1 MQEKPTA
8 FHSGQESEN
17 HYRRLVEN
25 ARDVFFRLDPEGR
38 ITLLNQAFTTITGW
52 STDDWIGLPFPP
64 LIHESDLPLAMDKFR
79 QALQGNSSG
88 IFELRVRRKD
98 GGFVNGEFV
107 IAGHEQT
114 APDSSIF
121 GIGRDVT
128 ERKRLENQLHYSQK
142 MESLGSLAGGI
153 AHDFNN
159 LIGIIIGY
167 CELAADSMDDDHP
180 ARGYLTQI
188 DTAGQRASDL
198 VKQILTFARKNPVS
212 LKPLQFNDAIES
224 IVSMLRET
232 LPKTVE
238 IQVELDPTG
247 PYIQGDSSQIGQI
260 LINLCLNARDA
271 MDSAGTIT
279 LSTRSI
285 SADQL
290 PATFPNPGNTPY
302 VLMCV
307 SDTGAGMTEE
317 VLGSIFEPFFTTKKR
332 GSGSGLGLAV
342 VHGIVK
348 SHHGHIEVWSKPNA
362 GTRFDLYF
370 PVSETSAAEEP
381 RTDAREDSI
390 DGRGETILVVEDEP
404 NILQMTSLSLRRKGY
419 HVITASDG
427 AEALS
432 VYEENKNEIALI
444 FLDLGLPRIDGAEV
458 AERIKGSN
466 PNAKIILASGYLE
479 RDHQEK
485 LITGAADDF
494 MQKPYELKD
503 MLRRIQ
509 TVIRG
514 ESKPGSDSLPADKP

>member
-1 MQEKPTA
+1 MQEKPTTS
-8 FHSGQESEN
+8 HGGKESEK

-38 ITLLNQAFTTITGW
+38 ITLLNKAFTTITGW
-52 STDDWIGLPFPP
+52 PTDDWIGLPFPP
-64 LIHESDLPLAMDKFR
+64 LIHESDLPLAMEKFR
-79 QALQGNSSG
+79 QALQGISG
-88 IFELRVRRKD
+88 DIFELRVRRKD
-98 GGFVNGEFV
+98 GGFITGEFV
-107 IAGHEQT
+107 IASHEET
-114 APDSSIF
+114 SPSTSVF
-121 GIGRDVT
+121 GIARDVT
-128 ERKRLENQLHYSQK
+128 ERKRLENQLHHSQK

-159 LIGIIIGY
+159 LIGIIVGY
-167 CELAADSMDDDHP
+167 CELATDSMEAEHP
-180 ARGYLTQI
+180 ARNYLAQI
-188 DTAGQRASDL
+188 DAAGQRASSL
-198 VKQILTFARKNPVS
+198 VQQILTFARKKPVS
-212 LKPLQFNDAIES
+212 LKPLQFNDTIVS

-238 IQVELDPTG
+238 IRVELDPTV
-247 PYIQGDSSQIGQI
+247 PRVQADSSQISQI
-260 LINLCLNARDA
+260 LMNLCLNARDA

-279 LSTRSI
+279 LSTR
-285 SADQL
+285 L
-290 PATFPNPGNTPY
+290 TPGGETPANIHNSGNTPY
-302 VLMCV
+302 VLLSV

-342 VHGIVK
+342 VHGIVT
-348 SHHGHIEVWSKPNA
+348 SHHGHIEVSSKPDA

-370 PVSETSAAEEP
+370 PVSKESGAEMP
-381 RTDAREDSI
+381 RTNVREDSA

-432 VYEENKNEIALI
+432 VYEESKNEISLI
-444 FLDLGLPRIDGAEV
+444 FLDLGLPKIDGAEV

-466 PNAKIILASGYLE
+466 PDAKIILASGYLE
-479 RDHQEK
+479 RDQQGK
-485 LITGAADDF
+485 LKTNAADDF

-514 ESKPGSDSLPADKP
+514 AAKPGTDSLPAGKP